1 MARSDAGQAARA
13 QQGASPPAWLYQPS
27 TGQHTVLPMDRP
39 KLTIGRDAANDLS
52 LDDPDVSRW
61 HAVLLRTGST
71 WLIEDTASTN
81 GTYVNG
87 LRITSRTTLNNGD
100 TLRVGNGLF
109 SFGSQQP
116 NPPKPPN
123 PPKQSK
129 TLRNAIIVALVLFV
143 IGLLAN
149 SLNTYFERLQ
159 NTWLTWLLPN
169 MVSAA
174 VVVIGVLVN
183 HFSSSGNQT
192 EQVGVGGQPSYGQSP
207 RPRARSTVPVAGVL
221 AILLVLGV
229 AALGV
234 TFGVRYAVGYVTGRE
249 PEKAVRFTGQAQD
262 SAGGVKVTVLR
273 IYETDH
279 FTRVE
284 VTALSNSTIPK
295 SLPLGSFCSF
305 SGSDQT
311 LESDPF
317 RSEWTPGLA
326 RGVTQHGTI
335 TFSGHL
341 SGNAQPATLSFTF
354 GPDQPQVEAKLK
366 ARP

>member
-1 MARSDAGQAARA
+1 
-13 QQGASPPAWLYQPS
+13 
-27 TGQHTVLPMDRP
+27 MDRP
-39 KLTIGRDAANDLS
+39 KLTIGRDASNDLS

-61 HAVLLRTGST
+61 HAVLLRTGSE

-87 LRITSRTTLNNGD
+87 LRITSPTTLNNGD

-129 TLRNAIIVALVLFV
+129 SLRNAIIAALVLFV

-169 MVSAA
+169 MVSAV

-183 HFSSSGNQT
+183 HFSSSGNQ
-192 EQVGVGGQPSYGQSP
+192 PSYGESP
-207 RPRARSTVPVAGVL
+207 RPRARSTIPVVGVL
-221 AILLVLGV
+221 AIVLVLGI
-229 AALGV
+229 AAVGV

-249 PEKAVRFTGQAQD
+249 PEKAVRFAGQAQD
-262 SAGGVKVTVLR
+262 SAGGVKVTVRR

-284 VTALSNSTIPK
+284 VTALSNSAIPK

-317 RSEWTPGLA
+317 RSEWTTGLA

-354 GPDQPQVEAKLK
+354 GPDQPQVVAKLK

>member
-39 KLTIGRDAANDLS
+39 KLTIGRDASNDLS

-61 HAVLLRTGST
+61 HAVLLRTGSE

-87 LRITSRTTLNNGD
+87 LRITSPTTLNNGD

-129 TLRNAIIVALVLFV
+129 SLRNAIIAALVLFV

-159 NTWLTWLLPN
+159 NTWLTGLLPN
-169 MVSAA
+169 MVSAV

-183 HFSSSGNQT
+183 HFSSSGNQ
-192 EQVGVGGQPSYGQSP
+192 PSDDELPRPQSP
-207 RPRARSTVPVAGVL
+207 KDDSRRRSSRDPAGTGHRRRGCRLRGSLRSWLRHRPGARTGSPVRRPSARLCRRREKRLCAESTRRTTSP
-221 AILLVLGV
+221 
-229 AALGV
+229 
-234 TFGVRYAVGYVTGRE
+234 
-249 PEKAVRFTGQAQD
+249 
-262 SAGGVKVTVLR
+262 
-273 IYETDH
+273 
-279 FTRVE
+279 
-284 VTALSNSTIPK
+284 
-295 SLPLGSFCSF
+295 GSS
-305 SGSDQT
+305 
-311 LESDPF
+311 
-317 RSEWTPGLA
+317 
-326 RGVTQHGTI
+326 
-335 TFSGHL
+335 
-341 SGNAQPATLSFTF
+341 
-354 GPDQPQVEAKLK
+354 
-366 ARP
+366 